1 MYGTCTDPNVR
12 DREGDC
18 GGLHVPPSTG
28 IQEQGMASY
37 YRQQE
42 SGILKEQESFRT
54 PGAWPQVLSGETT
67 PSPYV
72 PGGGET

>member
-37 YRQQE
+37 YR
-42 SGILKEQESFRT
+42 
-54 PGAWPQVLSGETT
+54 
-67 PSPYV
+67 
-72 PGGGET
+72 